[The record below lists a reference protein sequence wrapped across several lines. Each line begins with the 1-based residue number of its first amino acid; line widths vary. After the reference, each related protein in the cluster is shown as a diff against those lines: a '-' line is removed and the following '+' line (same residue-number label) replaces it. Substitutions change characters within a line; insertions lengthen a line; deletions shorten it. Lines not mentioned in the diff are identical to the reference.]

1 MLEDQPEDIEEGARQ
16 SAFRTGYR
24 TGFADG
30 FDAADKVHE
39 ASRRKA
45 GKEGGEDKDG
55 DGKPGGKQDDG
66 PGKDDPSRDGGK
78 EGEKDK
84 DKDKPKGPPLWK
96 RPGVVLVIIVVA
108 IAAIVGVTLFVIHS
122 RSHETTDDA
131 FIDGNAS
138 QIAAQAAGRVTAL
151 HVNDNQEVKAGDPL
165 LDIDTADVQAKVD
178 QAKAQVLSAQGQES
192 QARAQVETQK
202 ASAAQA
208 SAQVLAAQAEATNAH
223 QDLARFKGVDPDA
236 VSRQQYD
243 QAAAQAR
250 SADAKLAAA
259 RATERAALAQVR
271 TAQANVEVAAA
282 QVATAQAALEAAD
295 IQLGYTHVR
304 APIAGRVAKRS
315 VDVGN
320 VVAIGQPLLAIV
332 SDDLWVTANYK
343 ETQLKKMRLH
353 QPVTIE
359 VDAVPGV
366 KFAGHVDSLQ
376 RATGAYFSML
386 PSENATGNYVK
397 VTQRVP
403 VKIVFDHP
411 EDLKRYPIGPGM
423 SVKPSVDLDAR

>member
-1 MLEDQPEDIEEGARQ
+1 
-16 SAFRTGYR
+16 
-24 TGFADG
+24 
-30 FDAADKVHE
+30 
-39 ASRRKA
+39 
-45 GKEGGEDKDG
+45 
-55 DGKPGGKQDDG
+55 
-66 PGKDDPSRDGGK
+66 
-78 EGEKDK
+78 
-84 DKDKPKGPPLWK
+84 
-96 RPGVVLVIIVVA
+96 
-108 IAAIVGVTLFVIHS
+108 
-122 RSHETTDDA
+122 
-131 FIDGNAS
+131 
-138 QIAAQAAGRVTAL
+138 
-151 HVNDNQEVKAGDPL
+151 
-165 LDIDTADVQAKVD
+165 
-178 QAKAQVLSAQGQES
+178 
-192 QARAQVETQK
+192 
-202 ASAAQA
+202 
-208 SAQVLAAQAEATNAH
+208 
-223 QDLARFKGVDPDA
+223 
-236 VSRQQYD
+236 
-243 QAAAQAR
+243 
-250 SADAKLAAA
+250 
-259 RATERAALAQVR
+259 QVR
-271 TAQANVEVAAA
+271 TEQANVEVAAA
-282 QVATAQAALEAAD
+282 QVATAQAALKAAD

-304 APIAGRVAKRS
+304 APISGRVAKRS